1 MASVLAYRWDG
12 QRTRLYFHSRPG
24 AYNKESIVE
33 FLREIDKH
41 FPGQNRILI
50 WDRLPAH
57 RSGLVTEY
65 LSTHS
70 RWCGVEWLPAYAPDT
85 NPVDVAWANL
95 KGLELAN
102 LCPDGLGEAFKAL
115 VTGMKRM
122 RRTPS
127 LLFAFLRH
135 TGISF

>member
-1 MASVLAYRWDG
+1 M
-12 QRTRLYFHSRPG
+12 
-24 AYNKESIVE
+24 E

-95 KGLELAN
+95 NGLELAN